1 MLSAGSVDR
10 MNSSRK
16 TARRLGL
23 VLQVILVVRSTS
35 GILLTLIVSAGLLL
49 GAACP
54 GSSLNQVC
62 AAESAPQLPSRLS
75 AMDLVAENEFLALY
89 VDMSTTEIAVW
100 DKSHACVWYSNPV
113 DRDTAE
119 KVARGAAKDALG
131 SQLTIKYDPNEILK
145 DNYNF
150 SIKSGQYTISQR
162 EDGIR
167 IDYTFVEEWSDEDY
181 VPLLV
186 SQARFDER
194 VLSRLSESDR
204 KQILDRYT
212 LVSLVEAT
220 DATKLVLPGIDA
232 DAIFGPYTVSPF
244 DPNLAT
250 HLLTT
255 IRENRRDYRLL
266 SDVKLSD
273 LENLIDNPTYI
284 LNPKTAPYIQ
294 RRLGAIIRTTGY
306 DPFDVSA
313 DHESNHVDSPIESLE
328 VFKVPLEYRLD
339 GRSLIVRIP
348 VSEVEYPIDV
358 LDHEGLRHTFP
369 VLSIRL
375 LECFGAAG
383 IDQDG
388 YIFVP
393 DGSGALIALNSGKVG
408 QPSYQGVVYG
418 RDNTLF
424 PREVL
429 NMETRAQYLEQVFL
443 PVFGMKQGDR
453 AFFAIIEDG
462 DAMATICADVSGR
475 SRSYNTVYA
484 EFTTTPKGRFSFAS
498 IHEIDLYRTEIFQG
512 DLQVRY
518 SFLYGADANYS
529 GMARYYQNYLIQN
542 HEMQRSKPHNDV
554 PLFLEV
560 IGAITRSRPILG
572 VSVNVTD
579 PLTTYPEAG
588 ELVED
593 FLDRGVQSIKLRY
606 TGWLKGGVKQR
617 YPSSVVLERCLGG
630 KSAFV
635 QLVDWLEEKGIEL
648 YPNVAFLNVF
658 RDSVFDGFSAQ
669 SGASRMLTRQ
679 VARNEELGSYIL
691 SPSKLGSLVDGFLAS
706 YRSYGIPGISLAD
719 MGKEANS
726 DFRFDEQL
734 VDRQKAARTIEEQVR
749 KMSRE
754 ARLNVMADGPNARV
768 LPYLDSVVNMPG
780 GSNWYNIL
788 DESVP
793 FLQMVCRG
801 YIDYAGEPMNLAE
814 DRTDSLLRMIETGSC
829 PYLVVAYGDSS
840 LVKET
845 EFDHLYSL
853 NYRDWID
860 EAVEAY
866 RQVNQ
871 ALGCVQGQRIVGH
884 EKVADSVFETSYES
898 GVSVIVNYRA
908 ADVVVEGHVV
918 PARGFLLVERGDLH
932 ED

>member
-1 MLSAGSVDR
+1 
-10 MNSSRK
+10 MNSGRK
-16 TARRLGL
+16 PARQLGL
-23 VLQVILVVRSTS
+23 VPQVTMVTRSIPR
-35 GILLTLIVSAGLLL
+35 ILLTLVVSMGLLL
-49 GAACP
+49 GAACF

-62 AAESAPQLPSRLS
+62 AAESSPQLPSRLS

-131 SQLTIKYDPNEILK
+131 SQLTIKYDPNEILR

-150 SIKSGQYTISQR
+150 SIKSGQYTISKR
-162 EDGIR
+162 ENGIR
-167 IDYTFVEEWSDEDY
+167 IDYTFVEEWSDEYY

-186 SQARFDER
+186 SQERFDEC
-194 VLSRLSESDR
+194 VLSKLSESDR

-212 LVSLVEAT
+212 LVCLVKADE
-220 DATKLVLPGIDA
+220 ATKLTLPGIDA

-250 HLLTT
+250 HLLST

-266 SDVKLSD
+266 SDVKPSD

-306 DPFDVSA
+306 DPFDVAA
-313 DHESNHVDSPIESLE
+313 DHESNHIDPPVESLE

-339 GRSLIVRIP
+339 GHSLIVRIP

-358 LDHEGLRHTFP
+358 LDYEGLRHTYP

-375 LECFGAAG
+375 LEHFGAAG
-383 IDQDG
+383 VDQDG

-393 DGSGALIALNSGKVG
+393 DGSGALIALNNGKVS

-424 PREVL
+424 PREAL

-475 SRSYNTVYA
+475 SSSYNTVYA
-484 EFTTTPKGRFSFAS
+484 DFTTTPKGRFSFAS

-512 DLQVRY
+512 DIQVRY

-529 GMARYYQNYLIQN
+529 GMARYYQNYLVEK
-542 HEMQRSKPHNDV
+542 HGMQRSKPHNDV

-579 PLTTYPEAG
+579 PLTTYHEAG
-588 ELVED
+588 KLVED
-593 FLDRGVQSIKLRY
+593 FIDRGIQSIKLRY
-606 TGWLKGGVKQR
+606 TGWLKGGLKHG
-617 YPSSVVLERCLGG
+617 YPSKVVLERRLGG
-630 KSAFV
+630 KGAFM
-635 QLVDWLEEKGIEL
+635 QLVDWLEERGVDL

-658 RDSVFDGFSAQ
+658 RNSVFDSFSAQ
-669 SGASRMLTRQ
+669 SGASRMLNRQ

-691 SPSKLGSLVDGFLAS
+691 SPSKLGPLVDRFLAS
-706 YRSYGIPGISLAD
+706 YRGYGIAGISLAD
-719 MGKEANS
+719 MGREANS
-726 DFRFDEQL
+726 DFRFNERL
-734 VDRQKAARTIEEQVR
+734 VDRQQAARTIEEQVR
-749 KMSRE
+749 KMSRD
-754 ARLNVMADGPNARV
+754 ARLNVMADGANARV

-780 GSNWYNIL
+780 GSNWYNML
-788 DESVP
+788 DEPVP
-793 FLQMVCRG
+793 FLQMVSRG

-814 DRTDSLLRMIETGSC
+814 DRTDSLLRMIETGAC
-829 PYLVVAYGDSS
+829 PYLVIAYGDSS

-845 EFDHLYSL
+845 EFDYLYSL
-853 NYRDWID
+853 NYRDWTE
-860 EAVEAY
+860 EAVGVY

-871 ALGCVQGQRIVGH
+871 ALGRVQGQRIVEH
-884 EKVADSVFETSYES
+884 EKVADSVFRTTYES
-898 GVSVIVNYRA
+898 GVSVIVNYGA
-908 ADVVVEGHVV
+908 SDAMVEGHVV
-918 PARGFLLVERGDLH
+918 PARGFLLVERGDLD
-932 ED
+932 EN